1 MTHRLRRR
9 RILSN
14 ALTLGLVAA
23 GVAAMPAAAQARPLP
38 RIYLAQVAAAW
49 GDNEYG
55 NLGDGTLVQRPTF
68 VNVGNNVTQVAAGYD
83 HSLAVISDGSV
94 WSWGRNTFGQ
104 LGTGAV
110 GLSKSPQLVSGIS
123 GTVTQVAAGWS
134 HSLALGSDGT
144 VWAWGDN
151 QYGELGDGNFSQSD
165 SPVKLAGLSGITQ
178 IAAGE
183 DWSLALRS
191 DGTVWAWG
199 DNLYNELGPQVQ
211 DVYDNSDVPVQVTG
225 LSGVTQIAAGAEFGM
240 AIQTTVKLGFLR
252 HSVWTWGQEVWGQ
265 VGNGQLTDPFS
276 PGGVINPYQV
286 TGIPAPA
293 AIAAGTYSA
302 MMVGTDGSVWGWG
315 QDLFGNLGAG
325 SGNGILYSPTQTLSP
340 GSGIIQLAAGYDD
353 VLGLRSDGTV
363 VAWGNNSNGQLG
375 NGTTTNSVTPV
386 QVSGL
391 SGVSRVSAGF
401 DYSLAVHT
409 TKAGLLPAPG
419 NARPASNR
427 F

>member
-1 MTHRLRRR
+1 MTHRRRR
-9 RILSN
+9 RSILSN
-14 ALTLGLVAA
+14 ALALGLVAA
-23 GVAAMPAAAQARPLP
+23 GVVAMPAAAQARPLP
-38 RIYLAQVAAAW
+38 RVHLAQVAAAW

-55 NLGDGTLVQRPTF
+55 NLGDGTFVQRPAA
-68 VNVGNNVTQVAAGYD
+68 VNVGSNVTQVAAGYD

-94 WSWGRNTFGQ
+94 WSWGSNTFGQ
-104 LGTGAV
+104 LGTGSAQ
-110 GLSKSPQLVSGIS
+110 SAASPQLVSGIS
-123 GTVTQVAAGWS
+123 GTITKVATGWS

-151 QYGELGDGNFSQSD
+151 QYGELGDGNLIQSNT
-165 SPVKLAGLSGITQ
+165 PVKLVGLSNVTQ
-178 IAAGE
+178 IAAGD

-199 DNLYNELGPQVQ
+199 NNLYNELGAQVP
-211 DVYDNSDVPVQVTG
+211 DVYDASDVPVQVAG
-225 LSGVTQIAAGAEFGM
+225 LSGVTQIAAGASFGM

-252 HSVWTWGQEVWGQ
+252 HSLFTWGQEVWGQ
-265 VGNGQLTDPFS
+265 VGNGQLTDPES

-315 QDLFGNLGAG
+315 QDLFGNLGVG
-325 SGNGILYSPTQTLSP
+325 SGNGILYSPTQTLNP
-340 GSGIIQLAAGYDD
+340 GSGIIQLAAGYDY

-375 NGTTTNSVTPV
+375 DGTTTTSVTPV
-386 QVSGL
+386 QVYGL
-391 SGVSRVSAGF
+391 SGVSQVSAGL

-409 TKAGLLPAPG
+409 IGFIL
-419 NARPASNR
+419 R
-427 F
+427 

>member
-1 MTHRLRRR
+1 MTHRRRR
-9 RILSN
+9 RSILSN
-14 ALTLGLVAA
+14 ALALGLVAA
-23 GVAAMPAAAQARPLP
+23 GVVAMPAAAQARPLP
-38 RIYLAQVAAAW
+38 RVHLAQVAAAW

-55 NLGDGTLVQRPTF
+55 NLGDGTFVQRPAA
-68 VNVGNNVTQVAAGYD
+68 VNVGSNVTQVAAGYD

-94 WSWGRNTFGQ
+94 WSWGSNTFGQ
-104 LGTGAV
+104 LGTGSAQ
-110 GLSKSPQLVSGIS
+110 SAASPQLVSGIS
-123 GTVTQVAAGWS
+123 GTITKVATGWS

-151 QYGELGDGNFSQSD
+151 QYGELGDGNLIQSNT
-165 SPVKLAGLSGITQ
+165 PVKLVGLSNVTQ
-178 IAAGE
+178 IAAGD

-199 DNLYNELGPQVQ
+199 NNLYNELGAQVP
-211 DVYDNSDVPVQVTG
+211 DVYDASDVPVQVAG
-225 LSGVTQIAAGAEFGM
+225 LSGVTQIAAGASFGM

-252 HSVWTWGQEVWGQ
+252 HSLFTWGQEVWGQ
-265 VGNGQLTDPFS
+265 VGNGQLTDPES

-315 QDLFGNLGAG
+315 QNLFGNLGVG
-325 SGNGILYSPTQTLSP
+325 SGNGILYSPTQTLNP
-340 GSGIIQLAAGYDD
+340 GSGIIQLAAGYDY

-375 NGTTTNSVTPV
+375 DGTTTTSVTPV
-386 QVSGL
+386 QVYGL
-391 SGVSRVSAGF
+391 SGVSQVSAGL

-409 TKAGLLPAPG
+409 IGFIL
-419 NARPASNR
+419 R
-427 F
+427 

>member
-1 MTHRLRRR
+1 MTHRWRRR

-23 GVAAMPAAAQARPLP
+23 GVVAMPAAAQARPLT
-38 RIYLAQVAAAW
+38 RVHLAQVAAAW

-55 NLGDGTLVQRPTF
+55 NLGDGTFVQRPVA
-68 VNVGNNVTQVAAGYD
+68 VNVGSNVTRVAAGYD

-94 WSWGRNTFGQ
+94 WSWGSNTSGQ
-104 LGTGAV
+104 LGTGSTQSAA
-110 GLSKSPQLVSGIS
+110 SPQLVSGIS
-123 GTVTQVAAGWS
+123 ETITQVAAGWS

-151 QYGELGDGNFSQSD
+151 EYGELGDGNFIQSD
-165 SPVKLAGLSGITQ
+165 SPVKLAGLSNITQ
-178 IAAGE
+178 IAAGG

-199 DNLYNELGPQVQ
+199 NNLYNDLGPQVP
-211 DVYDNSDVPVQVTG
+211 DVYDNRDVPVQVTG
-225 LSGVTQIAAGAEFGM
+225 LSGVTQIAAGESFGM

-252 HSVWTWGQEVWGQ
+252 HTLWTWGQETWGQ
-265 VGNGQLTDPFS
+265 VGNGQLMDPFS

-293 AIAAGTYSA
+293 AIAAGTSSA

-315 QDLFGNLGAG
+315 QDLFGNLGVG
-325 SGNGILYSPTQTLSP
+325 SGNGILYSPTQTLNP
-340 GSGIIQLAAGYDD
+340 GSGIIQLSAGYDD

-363 VAWGNNSNGQLG
+363 VAWGDNSNGQLG
-375 NGTTTNSVTPV
+375 DGTTTTRVTPV

-391 SGVSRVSAGF
+391 SGVSQVSAGF

-409 TKAGLLPAPG
+409 IGFIL
-419 NARPASNR
+419 R
-427 F
+427 